1 MSKSAC
7 VPSRW
12 ILALLT
18 LLSAFASPF
27 AAVAEP
33 RVSES
38 YGKLPLHFEANQGQT
53 HQNVRFLARGPG
65 YGLYLTAGEAVLV
78 LAQPKPGRQRDR
90 RGPLER
96 RAAKAPAQL
105 FALRVH
111 LVGAEPDPRA
121 SGIEELPGKANYFI
135 GDDPAQWR
143 TAVPTYAKVH
153 YRDVYP
159 GIDLVYYGNQRQLE
173 YDFVVAPGADPEKI
187 ALGFEGADKLEI
199 DAQGDLV
206 LHVTER
212 AIRQH
217 KPVIYQEV
225 NGIRHEIDGGYV
237 LKGAEQVSFKVA
249 AYDRSRPLI
258 IDPVVLAYSTYL
270 GGSISDG
277 GLAIAVDVYGNAYVT
292 GDATSISF
300 PTTPGAFHRSFGGGD
315 GLSGTGDAFVTKLDS
330 TGSTLVYSTYIGG
343 SSGDEGSG
351 ITVDADGN
359 AYVTGTTF
367 SGNFPTTA
375 GAFQSTGGNP
385 GSGNAFVTKLNSN
398 GSGLVYSTYLG
409 GSGTD
414 QGFGIA
420 VDADRNAYVTGTTF
434 SGNFPTTA
442 GAVQSTVGNPGDGNA
457 FVTKLNSNGS
467 GLVYS
472 TYLGGSGSDYGHGIA
487 VDADGNAYVTGTT
500 DSGNFPTTTRAF
512 QPTLSGSSDAF
523 VTKLDP
529 TGSALVYSTYLG
541 GSDSDWGYGIAV
553 DADRDAFVTGTTF
566 SGNFPTAARAF
577 QPTLSGSSDAFVTKL
592 DPTGSALV
600 YSTHLGG
607 SGGEVGYG
615 IAVDADCSAYV
626 TGATRSIDFPT
637 TPGAFQST
645 PGDSGGFGDAFV
657 TKLHAT
663 GSALVYSSFLGGSG
677 GEGGYGIAVDAAG
690 NAYVAGGTSSTN
702 FPTTAGAFQTTLSGS
717 YDAFVAKITDEVQTS
732 TPSTPFTGTP
742 IAIPGSFEAEDFDR
756 GGEGVAYHDNTPG
769 NQGGQYR
776 PNEDVDIIVS
786 SDSAGGNYVVN
797 NFETGEWLAYTVN
810 VATSGN
816 YDIELR
822 AATRFDFPNSA
833 YHLEVDGVNL
843 TGTVVLP
850 TTNNDPNRG
859 WNNFQW
865 LGKKTVFLGAGQHVL
880 KIVSDQQY
888 FNLNSVRLLPF
899 TTTRYEESAAR
910 YTGTWTS
917 YGSETG
923 TFSGGTILASN
934 EMGASATFNFTGT
947 ALTWIGVKC
956 SLCGIATVTIDGG
969 APTLVSTAAPASS
982 NLTSEPVFSA
992 SGLAEGVSHTVVI
1005 TVTGITAILSALP
1018 SGGTYIAVDAFDVT
1032 R

>member
-7 VPSRW
+7 VPSRRMLVL
-12 ILALLT
+12 LAFVT
-18 LLSAFASPF
+18 GFALPF
-27 AAVAEP
+27 AAFAET
-33 RVSES
+33 RVSQS

-53 HQNVRFLARGPG
+53 HQDVRFLARGAG
-65 YGLYLTAGEAVLV
+65 YSLYLTAGEAVLV
-78 LAQPKPGRQRDR
+78 LTKPNPDAKRDSR
-90 RGPLER
+90 SAPERLGTQARGTPVVVR
-96 RAAKAPAQL
+96 MS
-105 FALRVH
+105 
-111 LVGAEPDPRA
+111 LVGAAPKPLV
-121 SGIEELPGKANYFI
+121 SGLDELPGKVNYLI
-135 GDDPAQWR
+135 GKPAKWR
-143 TAVPTYAKVH
+143 TNVPTYAKVH
-153 YRDVYP
+153 YRAVYP

-541 GSDSDWGYGIAV
+541 GS
-553 DADRDAFVTGTTF
+553 
-566 SGNFPTAARAF
+566 
-577 QPTLSGSSDAFVTKL
+577 
-592 DPTGSALV
+592 
-600 YSTHLGG
+600 
-607 SGGEVGYG
+607 
-615 IAVDADCSAYV
+615 
-626 TGATRSIDFPT
+626 
-637 TPGAFQST
+637 
-645 PGDSGGFGDAFV
+645 
-657 TKLHAT
+657 
-663 GSALVYSSFLGGSG
+663 
-677 GEGGYGIAVDAAG
+677 
-690 NAYVAGGTSSTN
+690 
-702 FPTTAGAFQTTLSGS
+702 
-717 YDAFVAKITDEVQTS
+717 
-732 TPSTPFTGTP
+732 
-742 IAIPGSFEAEDFDR
+742 
-756 GGEGVAYHDNTPG
+756 
-769 NQGGQYR
+769 
-776 PNEDVDIIVS
+776 
-786 SDSAGGNYVVN
+786 
-797 NFETGEWLAYTVN
+797 
-810 VATSGN
+810 
-816 YDIELR
+816 
-822 AATRFDFPNSA
+822 
-833 YHLEVDGVNL
+833 
-843 TGTVVLP
+843 
-850 TTNNDPNRG
+850 
-859 WNNFQW
+859 
-865 LGKKTVFLGAGQHVL
+865 
-880 KIVSDQQY
+880 
-888 FNLNSVRLLPF
+888 
-899 TTTRYEESAAR
+899 
-910 YTGTWTS
+910 
-917 YGSETG
+917 
-923 TFSGGTILASN
+923 
-934 EMGASATFNFTGT
+934 
-947 ALTWIGVKC
+947 
-956 SLCGIATVTIDGG
+956 
-969 APTLVSTAAPASS
+969 
-982 NLTSEPVFSA
+982 
-992 SGLAEGVSHTVVI
+992 
-1005 TVTGITAILSALP
+1005 
-1018 SGGTYIAVDAFDVT
+1018 
-1032 R
+1032 